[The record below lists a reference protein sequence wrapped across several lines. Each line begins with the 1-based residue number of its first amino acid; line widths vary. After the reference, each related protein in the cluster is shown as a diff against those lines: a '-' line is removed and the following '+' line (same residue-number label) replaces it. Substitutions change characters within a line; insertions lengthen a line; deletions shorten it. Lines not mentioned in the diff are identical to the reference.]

1 MTRAVKKAAK
11 KAVKKARHGRPEP
24 PKRRPSKPSRAKAP
38 APRRA
43 PARRPPKRP
52 DLADPRTILRHRP
65 PLLLVDRVVA
75 STRGRWLVAAWQPPA
90 TWPVFRGHFPDE
102 PIVPGL
108 MLVEAIAQASALL
121 AYETEPFD
129 VRGTRMYL
137 MTVEHARFLARVRPG
152 EELEIRTDL
161 VDRRG
166 PLWRFE
172 GSIACRGQLAAD
184 ARIVAALLVPGRAGA
199 RRRGSRA

>member
-1 MTRAVKKAAK
+1 VKKPRRRK
-11 KAVKKARHGRPEP
+11 PEP
-24 PKRRPSKPSRAKAP
+24 PKRRATKPAKTRIP

-43 PARRPPKRP
+43 PARRPPRRP
-52 DLADPRTILRHRP
+52 DLAEPRTILRHRP
-65 PLLLVDRVVA
+65 PLLLVDRVV
-75 STRGRWLVAAWQPPA
+75 SSIRGRWLVAAWRPQA
-90 TWPVFRGHFPDE
+90 AWPIFRGHFPGE

-137 MTVEHARFLARVRPG
+137 MTVERARFLARVRPG

-184 ARIVAALLVPGRAGA
+184 ARIVAALLVPGRGES
-199 RRRGSRA
+199 RRRGSGA

>member
-1 MTRAVKKAAK
+1 MSVRAKDQARPRRKVNPRRTRA
-11 KAVKKARHGRPEP
+11 E
-24 PKRRPSKPSRAKAP
+24 
-38 APRRA
+38 APRRR
-43 PARRPPKRP
+43 ARPT
-52 DLADPRTILRHRP
+52 LADPATILRHRP
-65 PLLLVDRVVA
+65 PLLLVDAVT
-75 STRGRWLVAAWQPPA
+75 SSIRGRWLVARWTPKG
-90 TWPVFRGHFPDE
+90 TWPLFRGHFPDE

-121 AYETEPFD
+121 AFETEPFD

-137 MTVEHARFLARVRPG
+137 VTVERARFLARVGPR

-172 GSIACRGQLAAD
+172 GSIACRGQVVAD
-184 ARIVAALLVPGRAGA
+184 ARIVAALLAPGREPERPG
-199 RRRGSRA
+199 RRSA

>member
-1 MTRAVKKAAK
+1 VKVAVKKPRRRK
-11 KAVKKARHGRPEP
+11 SEP
-24 PKRRPSKPSRAKAP
+24 PKRGATKPARARTP

-43 PARRPPKRP
+43 PARRAPRRP
-52 DLADPRTILRHRP
+52 DLAEPRTILRHRP

-75 STRGRWLVAAWQPPA
+75 STRGRWLVAAWRPPA
-90 TWPVFRGHFPDE
+90 AWSIFRGHFPGE

-121 AYETEPFD
+121 AYDTEPFD

-137 MTVEHARFLARVRPG
+137 MTVERARFLARVRPG

-184 ARIVAALLVPGRAGA
+184 ARIVAALLVPGRTGP
-199 RRRGSRA
+199 RRRGSGA